1 MEDLRIV
8 EIPGG
13 CTFDVR
19 VTPRSSRECVSGVVQ
34 GALKMK
40 VTAPPVEGEA
50 NEAVRS
56 FLADLLGCPRS
67 AVRVLRGAASRL
79 KKVRVDGIAVSKV
92 RGRLRQYMQ
101 GGS

>member
-1 MEDLRIV
+1 LEKLRIV
-8 EIPGG
+8 ETPGG

-19 VTPRSSRECVSGVVQ
+19 VTPRSSRQCLSGVVQ
-34 GALKMK
+34 GVLRMK

-56 FLADLLGCPRS
+56 FLADLLDRPRS
-67 AVRVLRGAASRL
+67 AVRVLHGAASRL
-79 KKVRVDGIAVSKV
+79 KSVRVDGITASGV
-92 RGRLRQYMQ
+92 RGCLRQFMQ